1 MLKISKI
8 LSIGMFLVSVNATT
22 LGAFSLKENVQ
33 KTIKYNSEIKAELKN
48 QEAYKKYVDEKE
60 GGYLPTL
67 DFSTYYEKNELRTS
81 ASNKRNEGW
90 NAKLR
95 FEQLLYN
102 GGFTSSEIDELR
114 ASTKAN
120 KHRSHL
126 NIETIILKSINVY
139 LSLVQ
144 YEELMFLSK
153 DIIAINET
161 NLLTAKDKEEIS
173 GEILETYQ
181 VSSKLHFS
189 QEKFLEQENE
199 YNKNSDSF
207 EKFLGIKNP
216 KNLCRPLIKRKD
228 IPNTLEKAI
237 EVSIVNSDEIQEAI
251 SKITVQR
258 AKLAQANSKFLPT
271 LTFQLQSSW
280 DDDLILGKNKGRQDE
295 YLARLNLTWNLFNG
309 LKDHNISQREEKFL
323 LEAKK
328 DLDTITSEIIM
339 KTKSSYY
346 KFHNNLKRVS
356 ILKSYVEDN
365 ENIVDVYKKEFDA
378 GTRTFVDI
386 LNAESELYQ
395 ANTSLVNREF
405 SLFVDY
411 YDLLFTMSSLSK
423 SILLENNQV
432 CSKKVKKV
440 KKESSTD
447 NVDDELLDLLDDEP
461 EEEKTTPK
469 IIDNFIENAVLSLPA
484 NNYIINL
491 ATISVKTDVNKF
503 ISKYNL
509 NKKDIT
515 VFIFGKNNEFKK
527 VLYGNYATSKE
538 AKDAILKL
546 NKSAHK
552 NKPYINKISI
562 HHKLYRKSH

>member
-22 LGAFSLKENVQ
+22 LCAFSLKENVQ

-81 ASNKRNEGW
+81 ASNKRNQGW

-309 LKDHNISQREEKFL
+309 LKDHNISQREAKFL

-328 DLDTITSEIIM
+328 DLDTITSEVIM
-339 KTKSSYY
+339 RVKSAYY
-346 KFHNNLKRVS
+346 KFNQNLKRVDS
-356 ILKSYVEDN
+356 LKAYVEN
-365 ENIVDVYKKEFDA
+365 NPK
-378 GTRTFVDI
+378 
-386 LNAESELYQ
+386 
-395 ANTSLVNREF
+395 LVSF
-405 SLFVDY
+405 
-411 YDLLFTMSSLSK
+411 
-423 SILLENNQV
+423 
-432 CSKKVKKV
+432 
-440 KKESSTD
+440 
-447 NVDDELLDLLDDEP
+447 
-461 EEEKTTPK
+461 
-469 IIDNFIENAVLSLPA
+469 
-484 NNYIINL
+484 
-491 ATISVKTDVNKF
+491 
-503 ISKYNL
+503 
-509 NKKDIT
+509 
-515 VFIFGKNNEFKK
+515 
-527 VLYGNYATSKE
+527 
-538 AKDAILKL
+538 LKL
-546 NKSAHK
+546 DAQS
-552 NKPYINKISI
+552 
-562 HHKLYRKSH
+562 YRY